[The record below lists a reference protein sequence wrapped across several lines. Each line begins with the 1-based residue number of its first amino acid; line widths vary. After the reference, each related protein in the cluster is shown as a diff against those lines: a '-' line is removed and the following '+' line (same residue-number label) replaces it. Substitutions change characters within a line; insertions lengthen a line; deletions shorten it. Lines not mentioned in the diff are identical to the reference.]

1 MKPIFKHTFLR
12 MFKRVP
18 IILSVLVSLIAGW
31 FMAKDYNKVI
41 LRQPSFDYINERMI
55 VLFCVISF
63 VMITGIVL
71 CIIVANT
78 SSGLFANEIHEGT
91 LRLLVAKPIK
101 RSSLVLG
108 KILGTILGG
117 VVYSVSSLII
127 VLAITC
133 LFTSIDQNIVL
144 NLIKYAIAIS
154 LYGAFLTAFV
164 GSVGSFLSTCFKK
177 KVPALLI
184 LVGVGFFA
192 YAIFP
197 IMRLFLTQKYP
208 SLNLSYIDINFH
220 LGIIFNQFIELVGG
234 LQGTTNQIDLF
245 NFFTGLFK
253 TVSIDSDITLNDA
266 GSLYTLN
273 QSINHI
279 VVLVSYSLI
288 SVGLYALTFKQMAK
302 KDI

>member
-1 MKPIFKHTFLR
+1 
-12 MFKRVP
+12 
-18 IILSVLVSLIAGW
+18 
-31 FMAKDYNKVI
+31 
-41 LRQPSFDYINERMI
+41 
-55 VLFCVISF
+55 
-63 VMITGIVL
+63 
-71 CIIVANT
+71 
-78 SSGLFANEIHEGT
+78 
-91 LRLLVAKPIK
+91 
-101 RSSLVLG
+101 
-108 KILGTILGG
+108 
-117 VVYSVSSLII
+117 
-127 VLAITC
+127 
-133 LFTSIDQNIVL
+133 
-144 NLIKYAIAIS
+144 
-154 LYGAFLTAFV
+154 
-164 GSVGSFLSTCFKK
+164 
-177 KVPALLI
+177 
-184 LVGVGFFA
+184 
-192 YAIFP
+192 
-197 IMRLFLTQKYP
+197 MRLFLTQKYP